1 MKRSRRLAIATL
13 SCALFVASCAQEAT
27 PVDNAPDLLWA
38 ESFRWESNP
47 GIDLESPAAQ
57 VVRASVES
65 DEITLTLGRRYT
77 YPGYVDA
84 AGEHGTP
91 RSEGPR
97 GGIGTLTMK
106 LVELTQSTDA
116 FHALVC
122 LDTSQTSTLIDGSYV
137 LPKQSPFYVLH
148 AYRIS
153 ARLAEPSM
161 EAPTSQPLQEML
173 VPRETHPLSGP
184 PGRSP
189 RPTADVF
196 GDWKIT
202 EFAMSAAPEDRAPC
216 LEWAEQRWGGPNPPA
231 PTRTE
236 AEPPAIEPFHPG
248 W

>member
-1 MKRSRRLAIATL
+1 MKRVASLAIALAAAL
-13 SCALFVASCAQEAT
+13 SLTACTREM
-27 PVDNAPDLLWA
+27 PVENMPDPLWA
-38 ESFRWESNP
+38 ESFRWESTP
-47 GIDLESPAAQ
+47 RTDLDSPAAQ
-57 VVRASVES
+57 LVRATVES

-77 YPGYVDA
+77 YPGYIDA
-84 AGEHGTP
+84 AGEHSTP
-91 RSEGPR
+91 RTNGPR

-106 LVELTQSTDA
+106 LVELEQTPDA
-116 FHALVC
+116 IDALAC
-122 LDTSQTSTLIDGSYV
+122 LDTSQVSTLLDGQYV

-153 ARLAEPSM
+153 ARLAEPSTK
-161 EAPTSQPLQEML
+161 PPDSQALRETV
-173 VPRETHPLSGP
+173 VPKETHPLSGP
-184 PGRSP
+184 PGRSA

-196 GDWKIT
+196 GDWEIT

-236 AEPPAIEPFHPG
+236 SEPPVIEPFYPG